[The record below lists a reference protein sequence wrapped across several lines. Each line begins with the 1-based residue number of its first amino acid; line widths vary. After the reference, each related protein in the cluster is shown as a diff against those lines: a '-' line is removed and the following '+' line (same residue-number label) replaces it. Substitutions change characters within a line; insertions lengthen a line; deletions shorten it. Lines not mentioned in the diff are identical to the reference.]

1 MSFLLR
7 FGAVCGAL
15 SGLFIAVPG
24 ALEAF
29 TGETLATSLVIGVSP
44 ALALPL
50 LTALHLAQRHA
61 AGHLATSGYAVNVV
75 GLGLFGA
82 AAYALNVVL
91 FPLGVTPA
99 APTRVVLLASAVVF
113 AVGCVWFAAGM
124 LRAGVHPRVPVWIY
138 LVALPVFTL
147 AARLPDTPLTS
158 ALHVLVGG
166 ALVWLAVSVNAKAV
180 YPKAATS
187 SSGTAAA
194 NSSSVATSAG
204 S

>member
-1 MSFLLR
+1 MTFLLR
-7 FGAVCGAL
+7 FGAVCGVL
-15 SGLFIAVPG
+15 SGSLIAVPG

-44 ALALPL
+44 ALAAPL
-50 LTALHLAQRHA
+50 LTALHLKQRHA
-61 AGHLATSGYAVNVV
+61 AGRLATAGYAVNFV

-91 FPLGVTPA
+91 FPLGVVPA

-113 AVGCVWFAAGM
+113 AVGCVWFAIGM
-124 LRAGVHPRVPVWIY
+124 VRAGVHPKVPVWTY

-166 ALVWLAVSVNAKAV
+166 ALVWLAVSVHPNAA
-180 YPKAATS
+180 PS
-187 SSGTAAA
+187 SSATAAA
-194 NSSSVATSAG
+194 DSSSVAVPAG

>member
-44 ALALPL
+44 ALSLPL
-50 LTALHLAQRHA
+50 LTALHLAQRHT
-61 AGHLATSGYAVNVV
+61 AGRLATSGYAVNVV

-99 APTRVVLLASAVVF
+99 APTRVALLASAAVF

-138 LVALPVFTL
+138 LVVLPVFTL
-147 AARLPDTPLTS
+147 AARLPDTPLIS

-166 ALVWLAVSVNAKAV
+166 ALVWLAVSV
-180 YPKAATS
+180 YPKAATADPAPS
-187 SSGTAAA
+187 STGYNVGT
-194 NSSSVATSAG
+194 TL
-204 S
+204 

>member
-50 LTALHLAQRHA
+50 LTALHLTQRHT
-61 AGHLATSGYAVNVV
+61 AGRLATSGYAVNVV

-82 AAYALNVVL
+82 AAYALNIVL

-99 APTRVVLLASAVVF
+99 APTRVVLLASAVLF

-124 LRAGVHPRVPVWIY
+124 LRAGVHPKVPVWIY

-166 ALVWLAVSVNAKAV
+166 ALVWLAVSV

-187 SSGTAAA
+187 SSAAA
-194 NSSSVATSAG
+194 AAKSSSVAASPG